1 MKNYEVIVNERHLLT
16 IDELGRL
23 VDLHPEI
30 LQRFVVFGLID
41 PEIDDPGPL
50 FTDAMVVRV
59 RKIQRLRAD
68 LGVNLAGCG
77 LVLDLLD
84 RIEQLE
90 AEIRYLRSI
99 R

>member
-1 MKNYEVIVNERHLLT
+1 MKSYEVIVNERRLLT

-23 VDLHPEI
+23 VDLHPDI

-50 FTDAMVVRV
+50 FGEAMVIRV
-59 RKIQRLRAD
+59 RKIKRLRAD
-68 LGVNLAGCG
+68 LGINLAGCG

-84 RIEQLE
+84 RIEELE
-90 AEIRYLRSI
+90 DEIRYLRSL